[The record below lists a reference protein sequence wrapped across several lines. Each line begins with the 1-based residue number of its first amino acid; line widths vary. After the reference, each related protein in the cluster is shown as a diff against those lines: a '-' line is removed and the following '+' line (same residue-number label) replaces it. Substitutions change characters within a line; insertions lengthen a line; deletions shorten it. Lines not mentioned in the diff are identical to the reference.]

1 MKTHGANMKKVIVSV
16 KGQSGP
22 GDEGLMELITEG
34 KLYKKE
40 NAFYISYKETGV
52 TGMEGTTTT
61 LKVEENRVTLIR
73 HGTVASTFVF
83 EEGVENISHYATE
96 FGVFTVAVTADR
108 IESALDEYGG
118 VVAVSYSLDM
128 IEKEQNEFIMT
139 VREVKDDGYSTEN

>member
-1 MKTHGANMKKVIVSV
+1 MKKVIVSV
-16 KGQSGP
+16 KGQSGL
-22 GDEGLMELITEG
+22 GDEGRMELITEG

-73 HGTVASTFVF
+73 HGTVSSTFVF

-96 FGVFTVAVTADR
+96 YGVFTVGVKADR
-108 IESALDEYGG
+108 VESTMDERGG
-118 VVAVSYSLDM
+118 IVAVSYSLDM
-128 IEKEQNEFIMT
+128 VEREKNEFILT
-139 VREVKDDGYSTEN
+139 VREVNDDGYSTENQ

>member
-1 MKTHGANMKKVIVSV
+1 MKKVIVSV

-40 NAFYISYKETGV
+40 NAFYISYKETRV
-52 TGMEGTTTT
+52 TSMEGTTTT

-73 HGTVASTFVF
+73 QGTVSSTFVF

-96 FGVFTVAVTADR
+96 FGVFTVGVMANR
-108 IESALDEYGG
+108 IESALDEHGG

-128 IEKEQNEFIMT
+128 MEKEQNEFIMT
-139 VREVKDDGYSTEN
+139 VREVNDDGYSAENQ

>member
-1 MKTHGANMKKVIVSV
+1 MKKVLVSV

-22 GDEGLMELITEG
+22 GDEGRMELITEG

-40 NAFYISYKETGV
+40 NTFYVSYKETGV

-61 LKVEENRVTLIR
+61 LKVEENRITLIR

-96 FGVFTVAVTADR
+96 YGVFTVGVKADR
-108 IESALDEYGG
+108 IESVLDEHGG
-118 VVAVSYSLDM
+118 IVAVSYSLDM
-128 IEKEQNEFIMT
+128 IEREQNEFIMT
-139 VREVKDDGYSTEN
+139 VREVNDDGHNTED